1 MHSQLFIQMIQRV
14 QSVYL
19 FLTTLLSITLL
30 NGSFVNFI
38 NKTGVITKVTFK
50 GIEEGSSAQGF
61 TLIERHLLLS
71 IVLLL
76 IGIISLIT
84 IFFFKKRTVQIW
96 LSGIL
101 IGLISFLIL
110 ACGHSSYLI
119 MTKYSAEIVPGIKM
133 ALPFLML
140 LYSILAYRG
149 IRKDENLVKSYDR
162 LR

>member
-1 MHSQLFIQMIQRV
+1 MIQRI

-19 FLTTLLSITLL
+19 FLTTLMSISFL
-30 NGSFVNFI
+30 NGSIINFL
-38 NKTGVITKVTFK
+38 NKTGVLTKLTFK
-50 GIEEGSSAQGF
+50 GIEEGSSAQAF
-61 TLIERHLLLS
+61 TLIERLLPLS
-71 IVLLL
+71 IVILL
-76 IGIISLIT
+76 IGVISLIT
-84 IFFFKKRTVQIW
+84 IFFFKKRAVQLW

-101 IGLISFLIL
+101 IGLTSFFLL

-119 MTKYSAEIVPGIKM
+119 MTKYSASIVPGIKM

-140 LYSILAYRG
+140 IFSILAYRG

>member
-1 MHSQLFIQMIQRV
+1 MIQRI

-19 FLTTLLSITLL
+19 FLTTLMSILFL
-30 NGSFVNFI
+30 NGSFINFI
-38 NKTGVITKVTFK
+38 NKTGVITKLTFK

-61 TLIERHLLLS
+61 TLIESLLPLS

-76 IGIISLIT
+76 IGAISLIA
-84 IFFFKKRTVQIW
+84 IFFFKKRTVQLW

-101 IGLISFLIL
+101 IGLASFLIL
-110 ACGHSSYLI
+110 ACSHSSYLI
-119 MTKYSAEIVPGIKM
+119 ITKRSAEIVPGFKM

-140 LYSILAYRG
+140 IFSILAYRG

>member
-1 MHSQLFIQMIQRV
+1 MIQRI

-19 FLTTLLSITLL
+19 FLTTLLSILFL
-30 NGSFVNFI
+30 NGSFLNFI
-38 NKTGVITKVTFK
+38 NKTGVITKLTFK

-61 TLIERHLLLS
+61 ILIERLLPLS

-76 IGIISLIT
+76 IAVISLFT
-84 IFFFKKRTVQIW
+84 IFFFKKRKVQIW

-101 IGLISFLIL
+101 IGLVIFLIL

-119 MTKYSAEIVPGIKM
+119 MTKYSSEIVPGIKM
-133 ALPFLML
+133 VLPFLML
-140 LYSILAYRG
+140 LFSILAYRG